1 MCVVV
6 VGQVEYEKL
15 KELID
20 NIEYN
25 TDDSFERPW
34 MNVEIPKFNN
44 KSEVLIIY
52 NRHLNFLQKKKI
64 HVKFV

>member
-25 TDDSFERPW
+25 TDDSFKRPW
-34 MNVEIPKFNN
+34 MNIEIPKFNN

>member
-34 MNVEIPKFNN
+34 MNIEIPKFNN